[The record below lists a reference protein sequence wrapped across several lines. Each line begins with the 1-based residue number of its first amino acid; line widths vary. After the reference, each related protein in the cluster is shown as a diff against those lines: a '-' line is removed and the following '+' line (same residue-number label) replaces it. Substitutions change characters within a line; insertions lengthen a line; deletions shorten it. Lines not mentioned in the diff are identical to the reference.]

1 MKWLSD
7 ATIKHLRGLGDW
19 PDLGGTKYRIVEP
32 IGEGGMGIVFVA
44 RDVELEREVALKV
57 VKDSNFNADA
67 AGLVR
72 AAQRMM
78 REARI
83 IAQLEHPGIV
93 PVHDVGTLADGRIYY
108 VMKLVR
114 GRRLDQYFDASATIT
129 DRLRV
134 FERVCET
141 VAFAH
146 AHGVIHRDLKPQNI
160 MVGPF
165 GEVVVLD
172 WGVAKVLH
180 RNGPAESNNDAAPAA
195 PTAPMTSEAEAMA
208 ADPGRTHTRRT
219 EQGAV
224 IGTPSYMSPEQAR
237 GETDLIDERT
247 DVFALGAIL
256 YFLLTGKPPF
266 EHGNIFHI
274 RDLWAW
280 PIESPRSINKSTSR
294 AVAAICLKSL
304 SAAPDDRYQTATQL
318 VEDIARYLAGEP
330 VTAYR
335 ENILER
341 LERWTWKYRTFILLV
356 LAYLVMRVLVIIFR
370 PSE

>member
-1 MKWLSD
+1 VRWLSD
-7 ATIKHLRGLGDW
+7 ATVEHLRSLSDW
-19 PDLGGTKYRIVEP
+19 PDLSGTRYSIVQL
-32 IGEGGMGIVFVA
+32 IGEGGMGVVYVA
-44 RDVELEREVALKV
+44 HDKELQRQVALKV
-57 VKDSNFNADA
+57 VKDPNFDA
-67 AGLVR
+67 NTVGLVPPTVSVR
-72 AAQRMM
+72 AAQRML

-83 IAQLEHPGIV
+83 IARLEHPGIV
-93 PVHDVGTLADGRIYY
+93 PVHDVGALADGRIYY

-114 GRRLDQYFDASATIT
+114 GCRLDQYFDPSATIT

-146 AHGVIHRDLKPQNI
+146 AHRVVHRDLKPQNI

-180 RNGPAESNNDAAPAA
+180 NNASPEPDNDVESIAPIPATAAH
-195 PTAPMTSEAEAMA
+195 
-208 ADPGRTHTRRT
+208 DPDRTQTRRT

-237 GETDLIDERT
+237 GETQLIDERT

-256 YFLLTGKPPF
+256 FFLLTGKAPF
-266 EHGNIFHI
+266 EHGNIYRI

-280 PIESPRSINKSTSR
+280 PVESPRHLNKAAPR

-304 SAAPDDRYQTATQL
+304 SAAPNDRYQSATQL
-318 VEDIARYLAGEP
+318 SEDISRHLAGHP
-330 VTAYR
+330 TTAHR
-335 ENILER
+335 ENIFER
-341 LERWTWKYRTFILLV
+341 LERWTWKYRTYILLV
-356 LAYLVMRVLVIIFR
+356 LAYLTMRILFIVLRR
-370 PSE
+370 P

>member
-1 MKWLSD
+1 MRWLSD
-7 ATIKHLRGLGDW
+7 ATIEHLRSLGDW
-19 PDLGGTKYRIVEP
+19 PDLAGTKYRIVEP

-57 VKDSNFNADA
+57 VKDSNFDAAA

-72 AAQRMM
+72 AVQRMF

-83 IAQLEHPGIV
+83 LAQLEHPGIV
-93 PVHDVGTLADGRIYY
+93 PVHDVGTLADGRIFY

-114 GRRLDQYFDASATIT
+114 GRRLDQYFDESATIT

-134 FERVCET
+134 FERICET

-146 AHGVIHRDLKPQNI
+146 AHGVVHRDLKPQNI

-172 WGVAKVLH
+172 WGVAKVL
-180 RNGPAESNNDAAPAA
+180 RKDGPPEAENDIEPGAAAPQ
-195 PTAPMTSEAEAMA
+195 SEPVPH
-208 ADPGRTHTRRT
+208 DPDRTHTRRT

-237 GETDLIDERT
+237 GETQLIDERT

-256 YFLLTGKPPF
+256 YFLLTGKAPF
-266 EHGNIFHI
+266 EHGNIYHI

-280 PIESPRSINKSTSR
+280 PVQSPRHINKSTPR
-294 AVAAICLKSL
+294 ALAAICLKSL
-304 SAAPDDRYQTATQL
+304 AAAPNDRYQSAKEL
-318 VEDIARYLAGEP
+318 MEDIARHLAGEP

-341 LERWTWKYRTFILLV
+341 LERWSWKYRTFILLV
-356 LAYLVMRVLVIIFR
+356 LAYLVMRVSFIFWQS
-370 PSE
+370 P